1 MCLRLDLELTHYL
14 PEARLKLSPPKCW
27 VCTASPYQ
35 TSNFLRRFSA
45 THPGRQ
51 KNKKWPVVLLLMPS
65 PVQGKAEGLRQRG
78 KPQQHRIEVEV
89 GWGRHDRIL
98 FGTDTYPRYWHTFQ
112 GPSFLIKI
120 LKKG

>member
-65 PVQGKAEGLRQRG
+65 PVQGKAEGLRQRR
-78 KPQQHRIEVEV
+78 KPQQHRIEVDV
-89 GWGRHDRIL
+89 GWGGMTGFYLVLIL
-98 FGTDTYPRYWHTFQ
+98 TPDIGT
-112 GPSFLIKI
+112 PSKAPAF
-120 LKKG
+120 